1 MRSNDPPDDARPA
14 AIDQPADAPADP
26 ATPAVPPD
34 AEPDMDAIREEINAR
49 ERKANAD
56 RFRSM
61 GWCDQHGTLVAS
73 MP

>member
-1 MRSNDPPDDARPA
+1 MTSNDRSDDARPA

-56 RFRSM
+56 RFRLM
-61 GWCDQHGTLVAS
+61 GW
-73 MP
+73 